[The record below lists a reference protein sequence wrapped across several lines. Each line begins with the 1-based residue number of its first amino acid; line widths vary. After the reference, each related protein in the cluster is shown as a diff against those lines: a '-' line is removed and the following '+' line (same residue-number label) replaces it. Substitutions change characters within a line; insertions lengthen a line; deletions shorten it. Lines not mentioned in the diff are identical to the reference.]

1 MNYLF
6 GRGVAR
12 AWPYGLVLPGLLL
25 YLVFALLPSLAT
37 VVYSLTDTNGLTPR
51 PLNFIGLD
59 NYEEFLFRGAAAR
72 ENLEALLRTL
82 LFCLLVT
89 TIQFVAGL
97 LAAVALNQ
105 RLVGTRWFRALF
117 FLPVILGVT
126 IQGLVWRLFLYPLD
140 GPVDS
145 LIGLFGV
152 QSELLGGAGL
162 GAFLWVTIVQIW
174 SNMGITMVIFLA
186 GLQTIP
192 DELHEAARI
201 DGASRRQ
208 SFWNVTWPLLT
219 PAVTTNLILS
229 IIGSLQAWQLFLVLI
244 NYRPGTQVLGYV
256 VYAQAFGQTSGST
269 TSNSFRQGYGAAAA
283 VVLFVVVFAVGVTA
297 QYLLRRREERLLG

>member
-1 MNYLF
+1 MKYPF
-6 GRGVAR
+6 GGGTSR
-12 AWPYGLVLPGLLL
+12 ALPYGLLVPGLAL
-25 YLVFALLPSLAT
+25 YLVFALGPSLAT
-37 VVYSLTDTNGLTPR
+37 VVYSLTDTNGLTPA
-51 PLNFIGLD
+51 PLNFIGLS
-59 NYEEFLFRGAAAR
+59 NYQEFLLRGAAAR
-72 ENLEALLRTL
+72 QNLDAVLRTV
-82 LFCLLVT
+82 LFCVLVT
-89 TIQFVAGL
+89 TIQFGLGL
-97 LAAVALNQ
+97 LAAVLLNQ
-105 RLVGTRWFRALF
+105 RLRGTRWFRALF

-126 IQGLVWRLFLYPLD
+126 IQGLIWRLFLYPLG

-145 LIGLFGV
+145 LLGLFGAR
-152 QSELLGGAGL
+152 SELLGGAPME
-162 GAFLWVTIVQIW
+162 AFLSVTAVQIW

-201 DGASRRQ
+201 DGASKRQ
-208 SFWNVTWPLLT
+208 GFWHVTWPLLT

-244 NYRPGTQVLGYV
+244 GYRPGTQVMGYV

-269 TSNSFRQGYGAAAA
+269 TSNSFRQGYGAAAS
-283 VVLFVVVFAVGVTA
+283 VVLFVLVFVIGITA

>member
-1 MNYLF
+1 MRYLF
-6 GRGVAR
+6 GQGAAR
-12 AWPYGLVLPGLLL
+12 AIPYGLVLPGLLL

-37 VVYSLTDTNGLTPR
+37 VVYSLTDTNGLTPK

-59 NYEEFLFRGAAAR
+59 NYQEFLFRGAAAQ
-72 ENLEALLRTL
+72 ENLEALLRTI
-82 LFCLLVT
+82 LFCVLVT
-89 TIQFVAGL
+89 VVQFVIGL
-97 LAAVALNQ
+97 LAAILLNQ

-145 LIGLFGV
+145 VLQVFGV
-152 QSELLGGAGL
+152 ESELLGGAGL
-162 GAFLWVTIVQIW
+162 GAFLWVTVVQIW

-208 SFWNVTWPLLT
+208 SFWHVTWPLLT

-229 IIGSLQAWQLFLVLI
+229 IIGSLQAWQLFLVLV

-283 VVLFVVVFAVGVTA
+283 VVLFVVVFVVGVTA

>member
-1 MNYLF
+1 MRYLF
-6 GRGVAR
+6 GRGAAR
-12 AWPYGLVLPGLLL
+12 AVPYGLVLPGLVL

-37 VVYSLTDTNGLTPR
+37 VVYSLTDTNGLTPA

-59 NYEEFLFRGAAAR
+59 NYQEFLFRGAAAR
-72 ENLEALLRTL
+72 ENLAALLRTL
-82 LFCLLVT
+82 LFCFLVT
-89 TIQFVAGL
+89 TIQFVVGL
-97 LAAVALNQ
+97 LAAVLLNQ

-145 LIGLFGV
+145 VLGLFGV
-152 QSELLGGAGL
+152 QTELLGGAGL

-283 VVLFVVVFAVGVTA
+283 VVLFAVVFIVGVTA

>member
-1 MNYLF
+1 MRYLF
-6 GRGVAR
+6 GQGAAR
-12 AWPYGLVLPGLLL
+12 AIPYGLVLPGLLL

-37 VVYSLTDTNGLTPR
+37 IVYSLTDTNGLTPE

-59 NYEEFLFRGAAAR
+59 NYREFLFRGAAAQ
-72 ENLEALLRTL
+72 ENFEALLRTIF
-82 LFCLLVT
+82 FCVLVT
-89 TIQFVAGL
+89 VVQFVMGL
-97 LAAVALNQ
+97 LAAILLNQ

-145 LIGLFGV
+145 FLQVFGIE
-152 QSELLGGAGL
+152 SELLGGAGL
-162 GAFLWVTIVQIW
+162 GAFLWVTVVQIW
-174 SNMGITMVIFLA
+174 SNMGVTMVIFLA
-186 GLQTIP
+186 GLQTVP

-208 SFWNVTWPLLT
+208 SFWHVTWPLLT

-283 VVLFVVVFAVGVTA
+283 VVLFVVVFIVGVTT

>member
-1 MNYLF
+1 MRYLF
-6 GRGVAR
+6 GQGAAR
-12 AWPYGLVLPGLLL
+12 AIPYGLVVPGLLL

-37 VVYSLTDTNGLTPR
+37 VLYSLTDTNGLTPK

-59 NYEEFLFRGAAAR
+59 NYEEFLFRGAAAQ
-72 ENLEALLRTL
+72 ENLEALLRTI
-82 LFCLLVT
+82 LFCVLVT
-89 TIQFVAGL
+89 VVQFVLGL
-97 LAAVALNQ
+97 LAAILLNQ
-105 RLVGTRWFRALF
+105 RLAGTRWFRALF

-145 LIGLFGV
+145 VLQVFGIE
-152 QSELLGGAGL
+152 SELLGGAGL

-208 SFWNVTWPLLT
+208 SFWHVTWPLLT

-283 VVLFVVVFAVGVTA
+283 VVLFVVVFVVGVTA

>member
-1 MNYLF
+1 MKSLF
-6 GRGVAR
+6 GRGLAG
-12 AWPYGLVLPGLLL
+12 AIPYGLLVPGLLL
-25 YLVFALLPSLAT
+25 YLVFALGPSLAT
-37 VVYSLTDTNGLTPR
+37 VVYSLTDTNGLTPA
-51 PLNFIGLD
+51 PLHFIGLA
-59 NYEEFLFRGAAAR
+59 NYQEFLFRGAAAV
-72 ENLEALLRTL
+72 ENIQALLRTL
-82 LFCLLVT
+82 LFCFLVT
-89 TIQFVAGL
+89 TVQFGLGL
-97 LAAVALNQ
+97 LAALLLNQ
-105 RLVGTRWFRALF
+105 RLAGSRWFRALF

-145 LIGLFGV
+145 MLGLFGI
-152 QSELLGGAGL
+152 QSELLGGSGL
-162 GAFLWVTIVQIW
+162 SAFLWVTIVQIW

-208 SFWNVTWPLLT
+208 GFWNVTWPLLT
-219 PAVTTNLILS
+219 PAVTTNLILN

-269 TSNSFRQGYGAAAA
+269 TSNTFRQGYGAAAS
-283 VVLFVVVFAVGVTA
+283 VVLFVVVFIVGVTA

>member
-1 MNYLF
+1 MRYLF
-6 GRGVAR
+6 GQGVAR

-37 VVYSLTDTNGLTPR
+37 VLYSLTDTNGLTPA

-59 NYEEFLFRGAAAR
+59 NYEEFIFRGAAAR

-82 LFCLLVT
+82 LFCFLVT
-89 TIQFVAGL
+89 TVQFTIGL
-97 LAAVALNQ
+97 LAAVLLNQ
-105 RLVGTRWFRALF
+105 RLAGTRWFRALF

-145 LIGLFGV
+145 VLQVFGV

-208 SFWNVTWPLLT
+208 SFWHVTWPLLT

-283 VVLFVVVFAVGVTA
+283 VVLFVVVFVVGVTT